1 MNGAYTPALMKK
13 MTHPITKKH
22 KASVLRKMEKDTA
35 VVGNN
40 RVDNVLM
47 SNGDKPEGV
56 IIDQTRNRTLYPT
69 ITSADSTGIRGA
81 YQYLKSSNPQ
91 EILDKSGSSATV
103 EEANSYN
110 LNKLRGY
117 AKKYSLDAVKGV
129 RDHFGFG
136 PKNN

>member
-1 MNGAYTPALMKK
+1 MNGAFTPGLMKK
-13 MTHPITKKH
+13 MTHPITKKY
-22 KASVLRKMEKDTA
+22 KSCALRKMEQDVK

-56 IIDQTRNRTLYPT
+56 IIDQTRNKTLYPT
-69 ITSADSTGIRGA
+69 ITSIDSTGIRGS
-81 YQYLKSSNPQ
+81 YKYLKSPDKQ
-91 EILDKSGSSATV
+91 KILDDSGSSATV
-103 EEANSYN
+103 EEADSYN

-117 AKKYSLDAVKGV
+117 AKKYGLNAVKGV